1 MHNPFNP
8 RCGYC
13 LHFVYSFPATSR
25 LSDWGYCAL
34 RAPGGPPPVLLRQ
47 LEAAARAHRYDILFG
62 DTTPVF
68 QVGDDGCAA
77 YEPAPGMD
85 HHSHGADAD

>member
-13 LHFVYSFPATSR
+13 VHFVYSFPAESR

-34 RAPGGPPPVLLRQ
+34 QAPNGPPAILLRQ
-47 LEAAARAHRYDILFG
+47 LEAAAAAGRYDVLFG

-77 YEPAPGMD
+77 YEPVPDAAHAHD
-85 HHSHGADAD
+85 HGGG